1 MNEAAFT
8 TERFIPSAAPLKLK
22 SNGTEKR
29 AVVFKSA
36 SVFCAEYVP
45 LSYTVEPIIRS
56 SALYCLTAPT
66 GAGKTAFKVITAL
79 AIATGRAD
87 ILGREVGRGR
97 VAYLACENPNDIRMR
112 IMIAAYL
119 LNIDIGEVDH
129 RLVILDRREKPE
141 DVHEELSRLAR
152 TEPFAFIL
160 IDTLAASSTA
170 TTSTMQCRAA
180 SSSAASVRSLRS
192 PGYRPSSSPRI
203 P

>member
-1 MNEAAFT
+1 
-8 TERFIPSAAPLKLK
+8 
-22 SNGTEKR
+22 
-29 AVVFKSA
+29 
-36 SVFCAEYVP
+36 
-45 LSYTVEPIIRS
+45 
-56 SALYCLTAPT
+56 
-66 GAGKTAFKVITAL
+66 
-79 AIATGRAD
+79 
-87 ILGREVGRGR
+87 
-97 VAYLACENPNDIRMR
+97 MR